1 MKNLLEAYQKVYQF
15 QFDEALD
22 PEERA
27 LRRAEIADKKASRM
41 DPKVAKKYAD
51 SEGKSAER
59 EDKKSKGKHIHGMA
73 DSYEIDGD
81 IVDEAQIQPPMERL
95 VTSRKMFEIDPKER
109 DAARDRI
116 KAKTDAIKAKKAKK
130 ISEAVYGGKKEEP
143 KPPQDSRMTVTAAD
157 RKANTLA
164 WQKYKKGNP
173 AYKAADH
180 VNEALDP
187 TETKEKERIVTGMKK
202 SASDFKK
209 RYGDKWKEVM
219 YATATKKAK
228 DSMNTG
234 KSDRRYGVEEEW
246 KTVSKKAIDKLGGV
260 ANSGD
265 MLNQAR
271 YTHKK
276 GEKPPGNTTLRK
288 RLEAQA
294 KEAGLPPH
302 RGQKGGMKREYS
314 AATADAMLGNKGGP
328 AAAAIKAGDQKDAP
342 HVQYYLNYMKGKK
355 K

>member
-1 MKNLLEAYQKVYQF
+1 MPNLREAYKEIYQS
-15 QFDEALD
+15 QVNEAHYNPATGKIQAEKPTREENEEKDPYLEPDMKKRRKNNEKAIKDMENTQANKDMVAAVRKKFDEAVYDDLYNFVIESLIGGGFVQD
-22 PEERA
+22 YE
-27 LRRAEIADKKASRM
+27 
-41 DPKVAKKYAD
+41 
-51 SEGKSAER
+51 SAEQVI
-59 EDKKSKGKHIHGMA
+59 ENMS
-73 DSYEIDGD
+73 
-81 IVDEAQIQPPMERL
+81 
-95 VTSRKMFEIDPKER
+95 
-109 DAARDRI
+109 DAWL
-116 KAKTDAIKAKKAKK
+116 KTI
-130 ISEAVYGGKKEEP
+130 
-143 KPPQDSRMTVTAAD
+143 
-157 RKANTLA
+157 
-164 WQKYKKGNP
+164 
-173 AYKAADH
+173 
-180 VNEALDP
+180 
-187 TETKEKERIVTGMKK
+187 
-202 SASDFKK
+202 
-209 RYGDKWKEVM
+209 
-219 YATATKKAK
+219 
-228 DSMNTG
+228 
-234 KSDRRYGVEEEW
+234 EEEW

-342 HVQYYLNYMKGKK
+342 HVQYYLDYMKGKK

>member
-1 MKNLLEAYQKVYQF
+1 MSDYNLDLIIEEIRKNA
-15 QFDEALD
+15 
-22 PEERA
+22 
-27 LRRAEIADKKASRM
+27 
-41 DPKVAKKYAD
+41 
-51 SEGKSAER
+51 
-59 EDKKSKGKHIHGMA
+59 
-73 DSYEIDGD
+73 
-81 IVDEAQIQPPMERL
+81 
-95 VTSRKMFEIDPKER
+95 
-109 DAARDRI
+109 RI
-116 KAKTDAIKAKKAKK
+116 KVLG
-130 ISEAVYGGKKEEP
+130 EAVYGGKKEEP
-143 KPPQDSRMTVTAAD
+143 TPPQDSRMTVTAAD

-180 VNEALDP
+180 VQ
-187 TETKEKERIVTGMKK
+187 
-202 SASDFKK
+202 
-209 RYGDKWKEVM
+209 
-219 YATATKKAK
+219 
-228 DSMNTG
+228 
-234 KSDRRYGVEEEW
+234 EEW

-276 GEKPPGNTTLRK
+276 GEKPPSNTTLRK

-314 AATADAMLGNKGGP
+314 AATADAMLGNDSGP
-328 AAAAIKAGDQKDAP
+328 AAAAIKAGDQKDTP